1 MLEGIPLI
9 DAISP
14 PFPPRT
20 TYCMT
25 ASPHAQAGFAI
36 SQPASWNGHFCS
48 AASMPRP
55 RAWLPGGR
63 NHQAGWPG
71 LRQRSGGKGG
81 GASLDCDITSCL
93 RAEVSHLWGAGE
105 LADRRDA
112 TEPKRMKYYPSAAL
126 KYPCSSLTPS
136 AINLPANKHT
146 IPGSSS
152 IKVRRLYTS
161 ANKTASL
168 LSVPRSAQW
177 CEFHPNKLS
186 RNCRVP
192 KEIHFQWHLICP
204 AQGSGG
210 FL

>member
-81 GASLDCDITSCL
+81 GIV
-93 RAEVSHLWGAGE
+93 RLWHHF
-105 LADRRDA
+105 
-112 TEPKRMKYYPSAAL
+112 
-126 KYPCSSLTPS
+126 
-136 AINLPANKHT
+136 LPT
-146 IPGSSS
+146 
-152 IKVRRLYTS
+152 
-161 ANKTASL
+161 
-168 LSVPRSAQW
+168 
-177 CEFHPNKLS
+177 C
-186 RNCRVP
+186 
-192 KEIHFQWHLICP
+192 
-204 AQGSGG
+204 GG
-210 FL
+210 FTSLRGGWTSGSTWCHGTKADEVLSFCRFEIPLLFFNTVCYQSTRKQTHHPGLLLDQSQMRLHER